1 MYSLKTVRIFLTLL
15 LFLVNINL
23 YAQNLYQT
31 TTDVKLRSGPGVKYK
46 SLGIIKSGEKINA
59 IEKSNTLWFKIE
71 YNGKTGYLSS
81 KLLIP
86 IVETPIIEDLPKTEN
101 EKGNSI
107 PSLLFIIGGIVIV
120 VLIFISSSSNKKKQS
135 NNTQTNKQET
145 NLQRSDKKQKEEI
158 KLITASRLWREKYK
172 KRI

>member
-31 TTDVKLRSGPGVKYK
+31 TADVKLRSGPSVKYK
-46 SLGIIKSGEKINA
+46 SLGIIKTGEKINV
-59 IEKSNTLWFKIE
+59 IEKLNALWFKIE

-86 IVETPIIEDLPKTEN
+86 IVD
-101 EKGNSI
+101 
-107 PSLLFIIGGIVIV
+107 V
-120 VLIFISSSSNKKKQS
+120 
-135 NNTQTNKQET
+135 
-145 NLQRSDKKQKEEI
+145 
-158 KLITASRLWREKYK
+158 
-172 KRI
+172 